1 MESQR
6 HVTETERYGEG
17 AEDRD
22 PDPGTDDSPG
32 RQGRPGR
39 QARMEPCG
47 REERGWERRQGER
60 RQMLTQAPGSP
71 AEHVTR

>member
-22 PDPGTDDSPG
+22 PDPEQMTDQG
-32 RQGRPGR
+32 RQGRAGR
-39 QARMEPCG
+39 RARMEPCRRKERG
-47 REERGWERRQGER
+47 RERQQGER
-60 RQMLTQAPGSP
+60 QQMLTQAHGSP
-71 AEHVTR
+71 AEHVMR